1 MVDPEEVAKKWGIRK
16 NKGNMNYDKL
26 SRALR
31 YYYDKNILTKIP
43 GKRYA
48 YRFDF
53 HSLQLACQ
61 AQQTPTP
68 SDTKI
73 SELTQILAPL
83 LNAEPG
89 TSDGSKSGKESS
101 SSLKRISS
109 TKASTMPSSPTYSA
123 TRSRRRTDQ
132 PKSSVQEK
140 SSLKT
145 CRSSEQLARSSLQSC
160 RSSEQ
165 LSSLPPPP
173 SYQEAIKQTA
183 GRNNFNVSR
192 NNNPTYVSQQD
203 VVSNRMSFSETK
215 SDSSNSPFQIPNDPP
230 SFESFDSQYQSHQS
244 SLHNV
249 EYQSPS
255 YSNSNQDIYS
265 LNKQESAPT
274 PEGNLMELLST
285 TTWPDSG
292 TYVDQQSPIS
302 PSDSNLT
309 YQTLSYQ
316 QSPET
321 FYQEENFY
329 VQNEHQVYQEQQ
341 QYVQLENVNQF
352 VSNTTDGSISIQCSN
367 HQNINN
373 YSQFTHHQE
382 IRQVN
387 HHTNQLISQ
396 QCASSSDQL
405 LQYGGVN
412 HYNNHQ
418 MSPSSHGV
426 ASTPNLTMQVDI
438 YEPDFDSIVTEMDG
452 VQRSNSVPADM
463 IYNGL
468 QEF

>member
-1 MVDPEEVAKKWGIRK
+1 MVDPEEVAKKWGERK

-83 LNAEPG
+83 LNSETG
-89 TSDGSKSGKESS
+89 TSDSSKSVKES

-109 TKASTMPSSPTYSA
+109 TKASTMPSSPTYSS

-140 SSLKT
+140 FSLKT

-165 LSSLPPPP
+165 LSTLPPPP

-183 GRNNFNVSR
+183 GRNNYTVSR
-192 NNNPTYVSQQD
+192 NKNPSCVRQQN
-203 VVSNRMSFSETK
+203 VVSNRMSFSDTK
-215 SDSSNSPFQIPNDPP
+215 SESSNSPFQIPNDPP
-230 SFESFDSQYQSHQS
+230 SFESFDSQYQSNQS

-255 YSNSNQDIYS
+255 YSNSSQDIYS
-265 LNKQESAPT
+265 TNKGDLATT
-274 PEGNLMELLST
+274 PEGNLMELLSS

-292 TYVDQQSPIS
+292 TYVEQQSPIS

-321 FYQEENFY
+321 YYQEENFY
-329 VQNEHQVYQEQQ
+329 IHNEHQVYQEQQ
-341 QYVQLENVNQF
+341 QYVQLENINQF
-352 VSNTTDGSISIQCSN
+352 SSNTTDGSISIHCSN

-373 YSQFTHHQE
+373 YNQFSNHQE

-387 HHTNQLISQ
+387 HQHNQLISQ
-396 QCASSSDQL
+396 QCSSSSDQL
-405 LQYGGVN
+405 LQYGDH
-412 HYNNHQ
+412 HYNNQ
-418 MSPSSHGV
+418 SSSHGV

-438 YEPDFDSIVTEMDG
+438 FEPDFDSIVTEMDG

-463 IYNGL
+463 IYSAL